1 MKIPNA
7 ILINKTDSSTGK
19 RWNVIYIKTGVETYT
34 HVGSEYVKTD
44 DITNFDPF
52 VNWLDYIPDKEWVHP
67 VVATPSNNGGWDV
80 CAFDGFHNVTYNG
93 KDTTLDFLYSNNL
106 LFKMFDKL
114 LKSYEN

>member
-19 RWNVIYIKTGVETYT
+19 RWNVVYIKTGVETYT

-52 VNWLDYIPDKEWVHP
+52 VNWLDYIPNKEWVHP
-67 VVATPSNNGGWDV
+67 VVATPSDIGGWYL
-80 CAFDGFHNVTYNG
+80 CAFDRFHNATYNG